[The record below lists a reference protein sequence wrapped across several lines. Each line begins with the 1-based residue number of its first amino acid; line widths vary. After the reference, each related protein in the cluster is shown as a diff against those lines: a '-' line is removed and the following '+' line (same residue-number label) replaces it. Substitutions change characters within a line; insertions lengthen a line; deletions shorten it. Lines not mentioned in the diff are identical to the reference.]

1 METPKPASKNRT
13 IWIIVGVVAGLCLIA
28 CVVLFLVAGKM
39 GSDMFNFN
47 PSDVQAVS
55 DTIAQYDM
63 PPGYKPVMS
72 MSLPSMYDIVAL
84 SNDSGTTMI
93 MLMQFTGNLG
103 MTEEQMQQQ
112 VRQSFEQ
119 QSGQGGAQMN
129 VVETREET
137 IRGQKVTITVSEGTS
152 EGVTLRQWMT
162 VFAGNGGPTVLMIQ
176 GSTSDWD
183 DTLIANFIHSIR

>member
-1 METPKPASKNRT
+1 METPKPANKNRT
-13 IWIIVGVVAGLCLIA
+13 IWIIVGVAAVLCIIA
-28 CVVLFLVAGKM
+28 CAVTFLVVGKM

-47 PSDVQAVS
+47 PSDVQGVS
-55 DTIAQYDM
+55 DTIAEYDM
-63 PPGYKPVMS
+63 PPGYKPFMS

-84 SNDSGTTMI
+84 SSDNGTMMI

-103 MTEEQMQQQ
+103 MTEEQMQEQ

-119 QSGQGGAQMN
+119 QSGQGGAQMQ
-129 VVETREET
+129 VVETREDT
-137 IRGQKVTITVSEGTS
+137 IRGQKVTITVSEGTG

-162 VFAGNGGPTVLMIQ
+162 VFTGNGGPTVLMIQ

-183 DTLIANFIHSIR
+183 ETLITNFIHSIR

>member
-1 METPKPASKNRT
+1 MEITPKPANKNRT
-13 IWIIVGVVAGLCLIA
+13 VWIIVGVVSVLCIIA
-28 CVVLFLVAGKM
+28 CAVVFLVAGKM

-47 PSDVQAVS
+47 PGDVQAVS

-84 SNDSGTTMI
+84 SDDSGTMI
-93 MLMQFTGNLG
+93 MLMQFTGDLG

-119 QSGQGGAQMN
+119 QSGQGGVQMK
-129 VVETREET
+129 VVETREDT
-137 IRGQKVTITVSEGTS
+137 IRGQKVTITISEGTS
-152 EGVTLRQWMT
+152 QGATLRQWMT

-176 GSTSDWD
+176 GSTSNWD
-183 DTLIANFIHSIR
+183 EALITDFIHSIR